1 MILVPRGVRM
11 ILVPKGV
18 RMIPILRMIL
28 VPRGVRM
35 IPTLRGGKI
44 LLENGKR
51 IKNFL
56 IKTEPPMCQVKTQAS
71 MCLKK
76 PKSACV

>member
-1 MILVPRGVRM
+1 M

-18 RMIPILRMIL
+18 RMIPIPKGVRMIL